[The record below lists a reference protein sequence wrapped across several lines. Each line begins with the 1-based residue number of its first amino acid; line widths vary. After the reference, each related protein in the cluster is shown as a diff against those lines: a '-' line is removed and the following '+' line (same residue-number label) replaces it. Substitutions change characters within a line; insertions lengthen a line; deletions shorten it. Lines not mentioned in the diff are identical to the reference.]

1 MAKLNVKRK
10 PERGAPAV
18 IPMVDLRPLLRA
30 AGGGIRARLAEMHAA
45 GQYILGAQ
53 VSGFES
59 EFASA
64 TGALS
69 CVGVGTG
76 TAALELAL
84 RSALGRRKR
93 REVVVPALTSLFTA
107 QAVLAA
113 GGRLSIADVDE
124 DSLLLT
130 SAGAEA
136 AWGPS
141 TTAVAAVHLYGRPCR
156 LEPLMRLAGGKG
168 AALIQD
174 ACQAHG
180 ARHLGRPLTDF
191 SPYVCYSFYPTKN
204 LGCLG
209 DGGGVATS
217 SPLVERLVRL
227 LRDGGRAGGQ
237 VAGMAAGNS
246 RLDEMHA
253 CYLRGLLPG
262 LEASNERRARVAA
275 RYYEALRGC
284 PGLRLPAWSDESV
297 HHLFVVRAKQRT
309 KLREHLLAAGIQTGI
324 HYPVPLHRH
333 PAFRDARVAA
343 PPVVAERACREIL
356 SLPIG
361 VHIRPRDAERVAAEI
376 RRFYT

>member
-1 MAKLNVKRK
+1 
-10 PERGAPAV
+10 
-18 IPMVDLRPLLRA
+18 MVDLRPLLRA
-30 AGGGIRARLAEMHAA
+30 ARGRIHARLSEMHAA
-45 GQYILGAQ
+45 GQYILGPQ
-53 VSGFES
+53 VAGFEA
-59 EFASA
+59 EFATA
-64 TGALS
+64 TGAHS
-69 CVGVGTG
+69 AIGVSTG

-84 RSALGRRKR
+84 RTALANRTKG
-93 REVVVPALTSLFTA
+93 EVVVPALTSLFTA

-124 DSLLLT
+124 ESLLLT
-130 SAGAEA
+130 ATGAEV

-141 TTAVAAVHLYGRPCR
+141 TSAVVAVHLYGRPCQ
-156 LEPLMRLAGGKG
+156 LGALARLARDRS

-209 DGGGVATS
+209 DGGAVATS
-217 SPLVERLVRL
+217 SKAVESHVRL
-227 LRDGGRAGGQ
+227 LRDGGRRGGQ
-237 VAGMAAGNS
+237 VAAVTAGNA

-253 CYLRGLLPG
+253 CYLRGLLPS
-262 LEASNERRARVAA
+262 LEPNNRHRARVAEQ
-275 RYYEALRGC
+275 YHEALRDC
-284 PGLRLPAWSDESV
+284 PGVRLPAWSDESV
-297 HHLFVVRAKQRT
+297 HHLFVVRVKRRT

-333 PAFRDARVAA
+333 PAFREARVAA